1 MVVFFFRLLE
11 LSHVALF
18 HFTFVIV
25 DDAAEEGFAALDDE
39 NGRLWVGEIDF
50 VRFFGNASREQF
62 DDFLGS
68 RFIVFTLR
76 RAVLLEAHF
85 EGFLFSGSG
94 TSFFGKWRGT
104 TSSASFSYSALS
116 AQFSTG
122 MIRQTCSSFAHVPSA
137 ASSKMAF
144 ARSAGFASVS
154 SGFNAT
160 KSAESH

>member
-1 MVVFFFRLLE
+1 MVVFFFRLLK

-39 NGRLWVGEIDF
+39 NGRLRVGEIDF

-68 RFIVFTLR
+68 RFVVFTLR

-85 EGFLFSGSG
+85 EGF
-94 TSFFGKWRGT
+94 SFLGIRNFFFRKVERHDFVREFFVFRAIGAVFNGNDSTNVLQFCPRAFRG
-104 TSSASFSYSALS
+104 FF
-116 AQFSTG
+116 QD
-122 MIRQTCSSFAHVPSA
+122 
-137 ASSKMAF
+137 
-144 ARSAGFASVS
+144 GFREKRRVRVRVVR
-154 SGFNAT
+154 F
-160 KSAESH
+160 